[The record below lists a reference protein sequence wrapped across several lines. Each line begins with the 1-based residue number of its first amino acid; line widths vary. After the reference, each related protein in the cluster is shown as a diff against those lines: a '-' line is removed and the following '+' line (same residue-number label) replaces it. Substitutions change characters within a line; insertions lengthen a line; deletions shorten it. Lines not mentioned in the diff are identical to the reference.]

1 MNPYTARAVVA
12 CVACVLSLLPSGV
25 AAQDI
30 DAIIRGLG
38 DKSARVREDAALS
51 VYNANLRARA
61 AVPKLL
67 SMLASE
73 RDAEVRLYVVKAL
86 GVAGKESPGVPEALA
101 QLLKQDTVAEMRARS
116 AEALGRLGTAAD
128 LSVPALVAAL
138 ADKSDEVRNAA
149 ADALGEFPAS
159 AGAIVPALVAAL
171 ADRPVANSALQTLA
185 RFGVGAA
192 PALPALR
199 QLVRTAETPS
209 GLRLSALGALGSIGS
224 VAANAAPDF
233 LPLLDDPDPEIRVEA
248 AIALMSIGQYRDRA
262 MRTLVAAQSYDNGRR
277 NLDDAYLRR
286 AVVVRAAWALGNFGV
301 YANGDAVSRLAVNA
315 QDADGDI
322 RAFATKAFDEVLAA
336 LVKAQRYDAIDS
348 LVGAKTFLAQS
359 QDEALRARSRSVAAT
374 IDKLERLQPVGARM
388 RRFRLPALGA
398 SSLIAVA
405 LVFLLI
411 RLRSAALRVFI
422 SYRRRDSAASCGRLY
437 DWLVSALGV
446 ERVFR
451 DIDSLA
457 PGTLFADRLRR
468 SVAEC
473 DAFIVL
479 IGPSWLAAEPEGR
492 RRLDDPDD
500 FVRLEIETAL
510 RQGKPVFPVLVEGA
524 RMPTASELPASVAP
538 IAASNAIEIAD
549 RHFTADMRRLLAAM
563 CSVRAAATKSPPA
576 EQSLS

>member
-1 MNPYTARAVVA
+1 MNPYTAQAVVA

-171 ADRPVANSALQTLA
+171 ADRPVANSALKTLA

-209 GLRLSALGALGSIGS
+209 GLRRSALGALGSIGS

-286 AVVVRAAWALGNFGV
+286 AVVVRAAWALGNSGV

-374 IDKLERLQPVGARM
+374 IDELERLQPVGARM

-563 CSVRAAATKSPPA
+563 RSVRAAATKSPPA